1 MSAPPRQIALDLVY
15 RPARGREHFLVSPEN
30 EAAVRMIDGWRDWPS
45 RRLAL
50 TGPPASGKT
59 HLAHVWLAE
68 SGGVTVPATDLAAAD
83 APALAA
89 ARAVLV
95 EDVDRVAAMAD
106 PRRAE
111 EGLFHLHNLL
121 GADGGYLLVTGCD
134 APRGWRIGLPD
145 LASRL
150 QGLSVA
156 RIAPPDDTLLSSILV
171 KLFADRQLQV
181 GPEVVKYL
189 SERIDR
195 SFAAARDAVTNLDRL
210 SLERK
215 RPISRA
221 LASVWLRETGSALA
235 EEAEA
240 DRGE

>member
-1 MSAPPRQIALDLVY
+1 MSGPARQIALDLVY

-30 EAAVRMIDGWRDWPS
+30 EDAVRIIDAWRDWPS

-68 SGGVTVPATDLAAAD
+68 SGGVKVSASDLTAED
-83 APALAA
+83 APRFAS

-95 EDVDRVAAMAD
+95 EDADRIASASD
-106 PRRAE
+106 PRGAE
-111 EGLFHLHNLL
+111 EGLFHLFNLL
-121 GADGGYLLVTGCD
+121 GEEGGFLLVTGCD
-134 APRGWRIGLPD
+134 SPRNWRIGLPD

-150 QGLSVA
+150 QALTVA
-156 RIAPPDDTLLSSILV
+156 RIALPDDTLLSSILV

-189 SERIDR
+189 SQRIDR
-195 SFAAARDAVTNLDRL
+195 SFAAARDAVTSLDRL

-221 LASVWLRETGSALA
+221 LASVWLRETGLELA
-235 EEAEA
+235 DEPEI